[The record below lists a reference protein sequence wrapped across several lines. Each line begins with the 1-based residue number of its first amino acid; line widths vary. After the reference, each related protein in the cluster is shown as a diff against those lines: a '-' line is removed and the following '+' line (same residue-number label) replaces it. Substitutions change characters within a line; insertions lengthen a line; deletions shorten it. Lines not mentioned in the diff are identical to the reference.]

1 MPSPRG
7 AKNVRKRYVGRITA
21 ILVGL
26 GAAGI
31 AIGWMGEDMTRR
43 QAAS

>member
-1 MPSPRG
+1 M
-7 AKNVRKRYVGRITA
+7 RKRDIRRVTA

-31 AIGWMGEDMTRR
+31 AIGWVGEEM
-43 QAAS
+43 AARLAAH

>member
-1 MPSPRG
+1 
-7 AKNVRKRYVGRITA
+7 VRKRDIRRVTA

-31 AIGWMGEDMTRR
+31 AIGWMGEELSSR
-43 QAAS
+43 QQAR

>member
-1 MPSPRG
+1 MI
-7 AKNVRKRYVGRITA
+7 VRKRGIRRVTA

-31 AIGWMGEDMTRR
+31 AIGWMGEEMAAR
-43 QAAS
+43 QAGA